1 MIGYRRDIDG
11 LRAVAV
17 LPVVLFHADV
27 RIFSGGFVGVDV
39 FFVISGFLITTI
51 IHREISAG
59 EFSILRFY
67 ERRARRILPALLLVI
82 AASLLAGYFL
92 LMPAD
97 FSDAARAGLSA
108 ALFVSNMLFWSE
120 TGYFSPGIYDQ
131 PLLHTWSLAIEEQFY
146 IFFPPIMLL
155 IAALRWKPALPIA
168 VLTALSL
175 CLSGLTTEIRPA
187 MGYYLLPWRA
197 WELGLGALVALLP
210 IRSMRRLP
218 REIIGL
224 SGLALI
230 AVAVLQFDE
239 TTIFPGWAALMPVA
253 GAAMV
258 IAVGG
263 TAMTICDRLLG
274 CRPLVWTGLISYSL
288 YLWHWPVIVFYQ
300 QIVFDRPD
308 ALGCVIVVSLSFLLA
323 WASWAWVEVPFRRRG
338 TSQKTAA
345 QGLSGPVPTLLVALA
360 GIAAVS
366 GASYAVIN
374 GNGLPGRL
382 PAEAA
387 RLAGF
392 ADGQHPRLRECTG
405 RNDAW
410 RAPDDP
416 CLFGA
421 DLKVSPTV
429 ALWGDSHAGA
439 LLPEIEA
446 AAHRSGHTLAY
457 LARAGCL
464 PVAGTERLDGK
475 TGRCAEYG
483 TGALDYLLGSET
495 IETVILVARYA
506 LAAEGYMVD
515 YGLSERDWSPTRFA
529 DVKTGPWPDGERL
542 ARLMARLDETVGR
555 LHAAGRSVIVVYP
568 IPEIGYKVP
577 ETLAKYSLQGRRT
590 EPFGLPREMFEQR
603 NAAVR
608 TELDKIVA
616 RHGALRVLPR
626 AHLCDEA
633 MCHAM
638 RDGTPLY
645 YDDDHLNAPGAALLG
660 AAFDGVMP
668 GHLVESRGPEREALR
683 QTP

>member
-27 RIFSGGFVGVDV
+27 RVFSGGFVGVDV

-51 IHREISAG
+51 IHREIEAG

-82 AASLLAGYFL
+82 AVTLLAGYFL

-97 FSDAARAGLSA
+97 YAAAGRAGLAA

-146 IFFPPIMLL
+146 IFFPPLMLA
-155 IAALRWKPALPIA
+155 IAALRWRPALPIA
-168 VLTALSL
+168 VLTLLSL
-175 CLSGLTTEIRPA
+175 CLSGLTTEARPA

-210 IRSMRRLP
+210 LRSMGRVP
-218 REIIGL
+218 REVM
-224 SGLALI
+224 GLAGLVLI
-230 AVAVLQFDE
+230 GAGVLGFDE
-239 TTIFPGWAALMPVA
+239 ATVFPGWAALMPVA
-253 GAAMV
+253 GAAMI
-258 IAVGG
+258 IAAGG
-263 TAMTICDRLLG
+263 KMNTICDRLLSV
-274 CRPLVWTGLISYSL
+274 RPFVWTGLISYSL

-308 ALGCVIVVSLSFLLA
+308 VLGCVLVVSLSFVLA
-323 WASWAWVEVPFRRRG
+323 WASWAWVEVPFRRRSSSPTVSAPRSG
-338 TSQKTAA
+338 
-345 QGLSGPVPTLLVALA
+345 GPVRTLLVALA
-360 GIAAVS
+360 GITVVS
-366 GASYAVIN
+366 LTALGVTA
-374 GNGLPGRL
+374 GGGLPSRL

-387 RLAGF
+387 RLAAF
-392 ADGQHPRLRECTG
+392 SDGQHPRLRECTG
-405 RNDAW
+405 RDDAW
-410 RAPDDP
+410 RAPGDP

-421 DLKVSPTV
+421 KAEVAPTV

-439 LLPEIEA
+439 LLPEVEA
-446 AAHRSGHTLAY
+446 AARRSGRSLAY

-464 PVAGTERLDGK
+464 PVPETERLDGQ

-483 TGALDYLLGSET
+483 SGALDYLLQSET

-506 LAAEGYMVD
+506 LASKGYMAD
-515 YGLSERDWSPTRFA
+515 YGLSERDWSPTRYA
-529 DVKTGPWPDGERL
+529 DVTSGPWPEADRL
-542 ARLMARLDETVGR
+542 ERLMAKLDETVEQLR
-555 LHAAGRSVIVVYP
+555 AAGRTVVIVYP

-577 ETLAKYSLQGRRT
+577 ETLAKYSLQGRST
-590 EPFGLPREMFEQR
+590 EPFGLPRDVFEER

-608 TELDKIVA
+608 AELDKIVA
-616 RHGALRVLPR
+616 RHDALKIVPSEVF
-626 AHLCDEA
+626 CDEE

-645 YDDDHLNAPGAALLG
+645 YDDDHLSAAG
-660 AAFDGVMP
+660 AAFLGPAFDGLMAGRV
-668 GHLVESRGPEREALR
+668 VQTRGPERDALR
-683 QTP
+683 RTP